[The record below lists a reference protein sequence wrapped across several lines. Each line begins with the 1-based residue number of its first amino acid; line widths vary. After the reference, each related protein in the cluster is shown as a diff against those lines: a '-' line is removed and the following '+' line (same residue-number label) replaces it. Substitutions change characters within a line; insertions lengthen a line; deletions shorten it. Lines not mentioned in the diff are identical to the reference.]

1 MALEPEQLLE
11 IYRRMATIRR
21 FDERA
26 VEEFHAGNIP
36 GVVHAYI
43 GQEAVAVGVC
53 TALRRDD
60 RIASTHRGHGHTIA
74 KGADINLMMAE
85 LFGRSNGYCHGKGGS
100 MHIADFSVGMLG
112 ANGIVG
118 AGMPIATGAALAAKM
133 EGGDK
138 VAVAFFGDG
147 ASNEGA
153 FHGSLNLASIWKLPA
168 IFVCENNRW
177 ASAVPASYG
186 ISVEDVS
193 VRAVAYS
200 MPGVTV
206 DGTDVLAV
214 YEAAAAVQRA
224 RAGDGPTL
232 IECKTFRWRGHSEA
246 RGNPADPRPQGRSR
260 HGAAPGP
267 HSNFRFQ
274 DAGAGSDDRVG
285 SPADRVGG
293 PRWGRGSHSF
303 RQGEPSAPPGRRPAG
318 RVRPIS

>member
-1 MALEPEQLLE
+1 
-11 IYRRMATIRR
+11 
-21 FDERA
+21 

-60 RIASTHRGHGHTIA
+60 KIVSTHRGHGHTIA
-74 KGADINLMMAE
+74 KGADLTLMMAE

-100 MHIADFSVGMLG
+100 MHIADFRVGMLG

-118 AGMPIATGAALAAKM
+118 AGMPIATGAALAARLEKS
-133 EGGDK
+133 DR

-168 IFVCENNRW
+168 IFVCENNQW
-177 ASAVPASYG
+177 AIAVPSSYAL
-186 ISVEDVS
+186 SVPEVS
-193 VRAVAYS
+193 ARATAYS

-214 YEAAAAVQRA
+214 YEAATQAVRRA
-224 RAGDGPTL
+224 RAGEGPTL
-232 IECKTFRWRGHSEA
+232 LECMTHRWRGHSEQ
-246 RGNPADPRPQGRSR
+246 RGSAVDPRPRMAVEEAQQHDPIALFANKLQEQGVVTE
-260 HGAAPGP
+260 AALAQIDTEAREAIAAAVAFAKASPLP
-267 HSNFRFQ
+267 RPE
-274 DAGAGSDDRVG
+274 DALLDV
-285 SPADRVGG
+285 
-293 PRWGRGSHSF
+293 F
-303 RQGEPSAPPGRRPAG
+303 AP
-318 RVRPIS
+318 